1 MGVLAGLETSLAA
14 VEVAAD
20 SDLTSS
26 TVAPP
31 VSRPGNSCMLLN
43 LMCMRGST
51 TTVFFGDL

>member
-14 VEVAAD
+14 VEVVAD

-31 VSRPGNSCMLLN
+31 LSRPGNSCMLLS
-43 LMCMRGST
+43 LICMRGSKMT
-51 TTVFFGDL
+51 AF